1 MTRYQDMKAV
11 VQAVFAEME
20 RPDLMDSSDA
30 GGYEREEATTTSV
43 DELLGILAELTE
55 RVTRLERAMAM
66 LLAENRRASEFEP
79 EPEVEAEAETV
90 SLDVEPNADFDDPEP
105 ERYTFAP
112 SRVQATPARA
122 DERPARASPPPAVP
136 ASAEVDTLSATE
148 VDFDLPS
155 HQWGAEG
162 LTERARMAGP
172 ITPIQDSDYPEIRAP
187 EEEKAAPKRV
197 GPPEKVFVRAALES
211 YPHIVESVCLMWGG
225 READAYIN
233 RLVIDTRGGRKGF
246 PRDAM
251 DDLLVLAEVCTI
263 KSGLKPDFTP
273 FDRDRSREREK

>member
-1 MTRYQDMKAV
+1 MTHYQDMRAV
-11 VQAVFAEME
+11 VAAVFAEME
-20 RPDLMDSSDA
+20 RPDRTDSSDA
-30 GGYEREEATTTSV
+30 GSYEREEAATTSV

-55 RVTRLERAMAM
+55 RVTRLERAMVM
-66 LLAENRRASEFEP
+66 LLAENRAETESISLDTEP
-79 EPEVEAEAETV
+79 E
-90 SLDVEPNADFDDPEP
+90 ADLADADEP
-105 ERYTFAP
+105 ERAYSPDVRETPTRNQQAP
-112 SRVQATPARA
+112 ARVQEKPARA
-122 DERPARASPPPAVP
+122 QAAPS
-136 ASAEVDTLSATE
+136 SAALDTLSATE

-172 ITPIQDSDYPEIRAP
+172 ITPLQDSNYPEIKVP
-187 EEEKAAPKRV
+187 EEDVQTAPKRT
-197 GPPEKVFVRAALES
+197 GPPERVFVRAALES

-246 PRDAM
+246 PRDVM

>member
-1 MTRYQDMKAV
+1 MTHYQDMKAV
-11 VQAVFAEME
+11 VAAVFAEME
-20 RPDLMDSSDA
+20 RPDLTDSSDA
-30 GGYEREEATTTSV
+30 GGYEPEEAATTSV

-55 RVTRLERAMAM
+55 RVTRLERAMVM
-66 LLAENRRASEFEP
+66 LLAENR
-79 EPEVEAEAETV
+79 AETESI
-90 SLDVEPNADFDDPEP
+90 SLDTEPATDYRDVEP
-105 ERYTFAP
+105 ERHVYAPNVQERSTRNQQAPARMQETPGRLQAAP
-112 SRVQATPARA
+112 S
-122 DERPARASPPPAVP
+122 SAVI
-136 ASAEVDTLSATE
+136 DTLSATE

-172 ITPIQDSDYPEIRAP
+172 ITPIQDSDYPEIKAP
-187 EEEKAAPKRV
+187 EEEEKAVPKRT

-246 PRDAM
+246 PRDVM